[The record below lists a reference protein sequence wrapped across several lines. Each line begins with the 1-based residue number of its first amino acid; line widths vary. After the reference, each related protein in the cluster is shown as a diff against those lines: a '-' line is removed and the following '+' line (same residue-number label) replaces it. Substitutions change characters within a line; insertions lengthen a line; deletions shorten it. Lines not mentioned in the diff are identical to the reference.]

1 MVLNVENAK
10 LETVSKNTSS
20 NDINKGHRQRL
31 KDKFFANPKSLFDY
45 EILEMLLFYV
55 IPRKDTKPLA
65 KKLLAKFGTIKAV
78 ISASDKELRKIK
90 EIGKAVAIFFILLRE
105 VFSRIS
111 LQPLKE
117 KVIIQSDQ
125 DVITYFANELSSKK
139 KEEFRALFINNSN
152 RLIAE
157 ESLQRGTVDQVFIY
171 RREVVEKALEYRS
184 SAIIIVHNHPSGNPN
199 PSREDIMITKDLN
212 VTLEKLGIKL
222 LDHIIIAENSSY
234 SFASHNLL

>member
-1 MVLNVENAK
+1 MVLNVKK
-10 LETVSKNTSS
+10 LGTISRDISD
-20 NDINKGHRQRL
+20 NDLSKGHRQRL
-31 KDKFFANPKSLFDY
+31 KDKFFSNPKSLFDY

-65 KKLLAKFGTIKAV
+65 KQLLAKFGTLKSV
-78 ISASDKELRKIK
+78 IFAAENEIMKIK
-90 EIGKAVAIFFILLRE
+90 EIGKSVAIFFRLLRE
-105 VFSRIS
+105 IFSRIS

-125 DVITYFANELSSKK
+125 DVITYYANELASKK
-139 KEEFRALFINNSN
+139 KEEFRALFINNRN

-171 RREVVEKALEYRS
+171 RREVVEKALDYKA
-184 SAIIIVHNHPSGNPN
+184 SAIIIVHNHPSGDPN
-199 PSREDIMITKDLN
+199 PSREDIVVTKDLN
-212 VTLEKLGIKL
+212 VTLGKLGIRL

-234 SFASHNLL
+234 SFASRNLL

>member
-1 MVLNVENAK
+1 MKNVK
-10 LETVSKNTSS
+10 LGVISKNIPN

-31 KDKFFANPKSLFDY
+31 KDKFFSNPKSLFDY

-65 KKLLAKFGTIKAV
+65 KQLLAKFGTLKSV
-78 ISASDKELRKIK
+78 IFASENEIMKIK
-90 EIGKAVAIFFILLRE
+90 EIGKSVAIFFGLLRE

-117 KVIIQSDQ
+117 KAIIQSDQ
-125 DVITYFANELSSKK
+125 DVITYYTNELSSKK
-139 KEEFRALFINNSN
+139 KEEFRAMFINNGN
-152 RLIAE
+152 ILIAE
-157 ESLQRGTVDQVFIY
+157 ETLQQGTVDQVFIY
-171 RREVVEKALEYRS
+171 RREVVEKALEHKA
-184 SAIIIVHNHPSGNPN
+184 SAIIIVHNHPSGDPT
-199 PSREDIMITKDLN
+199 PSREDIAVTKDIN
-212 VTLEKLGIKL
+212 VTLEKLGIRL